1 MNRAKRKY
9 MKLLKDYF
17 PYGRACRKKFL
28 VSVADDIENFVRE
41 HERCTYEMLV
51 EEFGKPQEVILNYRK
66 EIEISDI
73 RNVRKLAAKYVIAT
87 ACSCFLLFGVY
98 AFVGLGAKSKN
109 AEATTEDV
117 ASESVEIYD
126 PIRAYLDRYGGSLYN
141 EYGDAVITAVRPIGG
156 NTVDT
161 KRMLLKKFRHL
172 RKQNSAV

>member
-51 EEFGKPQEVILNYRK
+51 EEFGKPQEVILNYQK

-73 RNVRKLAAKYVIAT
+73 RNLRKLAAKYVIAT

-98 AFVGLGAKSKN
+98 AFAGLGAKSKN
-109 AEATTEDV
+109 AEVTTEDV
-117 ASESVEIYD
+117 ASQSVEIYD

-141 EYGDAVITAVRPIGG
+141 EYGDAVITAIRPTGG
-156 NTVDT
+156 NTDGFKSYVIKEVPPSGET
-161 KRMLLKKFRHL
+161 E
-172 RKQNSAV
+172 

>member
-87 ACSCFLLFGVY
+87 ACSCFSCLACMHLLAWVQNQKTQK
-98 AFVGLGAKSKN
+98 LQQ
-109 AEATTEDV
+109 
-117 ASESVEIYD
+117 
-126 PIRAYLDRYGGSLYN
+126 
-141 EYGDAVITAVRPIGG
+141 
-156 NTVDT
+156 
-161 KRMLLKKFRHL
+161 RM
-172 RKQNSAV
+172 

>member
-28 VSVADDIENFVRE
+28 VSVADDIDNFVHE
-41 HERCTYEMLV
+41 HEQCTYEMLV
-51 EEFGKPQEVILNYRK
+51 EEFGKPQEVILNYQK

-117 ASESVEIYD
+117 ASVSVEIYD

-141 EYGDAVITAVRPIGG
+141 EYGDAVITAVRPTGG
-156 NTVDT
+156 NTDGFKSYVIKEVPPSGET
-161 KRMLLKKFRHL
+161 E
-172 RKQNSAV
+172 